1 MKTSFFVPIEA
12 APKGSKVAFHT
23 GNGKIAMRES
33 SKQVKPFMEAFGR
46 VAIAEGL
53 TPVRGPIC
61 LDVVFVRKA
70 KKNMPKTYI
79 PFVTTLPDV
88 DKQLRSVL
96 DALTG
101 IAYYDDGQVVM
112 ARGCKVYPSE
122 YFPYPGT
129 HITITAGRDVPE
141 WLGQYSANKKPN
153 F

>member
-129 HITITAGRDVPE
+129 HITITAGKDVPE
-141 WLGQYSANKKPN
+141 WLGQYSANKTPN